1 MWYCLLFTVNGTGC
15 EAVMLLVKAALTA
28 AMMSILTSV
37 RFDRVGLGIKVSVFL
52 DRDVKVV

>member
-1 MWYCLLFTVNGTGC
+1 
-15 EAVMLLVKAALTA
+15 MLLIKAALTA
-28 AMMSILTSV
+28 AMMSMLTSV